1 VKIYTRE
8 ASRMAI
14 EKQCASDV
22 EAIISHRHDNGAD
35 LWTTPIGVSLR
46 EHHFQRW
53 KVVPK
58 LAGLAFCKKGQPSE
72 LTTMRYDEILRNL
85 TK

>member
-1 VKIYTRE
+1 MVL
-8 ASRMAI
+8 
-14 EKQCASDV
+14 
-22 EAIISHRHDNGAD
+22 ISGLR
-35 LWTTPIGVSLR
+35 PIGVSLR